1 VSVLPA
7 SSPQRVLIVD
17 DEHDLVELLSITL
30 RRMGL
35 EPEGASGV
43 SEAQRK
49 LAARRFG
56 LCLADLRLG
65 DGDGLD
71 LVAWIQKHCPETPVA
86 VLTAHASVDAAVRA
100 LKLGAFD
107 FVTKPVDIE
116 ILRRLVHAA
125 LQNPPSPLDRLT
137 RLVGHAACTEALRRN
152 ILRVSR
158 SQAPV
163 HIHGETG
170 TGKELV
176 ARLIHQSGS
185 RREGPFVAV
194 NCGAI
199 PQELVESELFGHRR
213 GAFTGAVA
221 DHPGLIRAAEGG
233 TLFLDEVAELPTATQ
248 VKLLR
253 VLQDKAVRPVGGQH
267 ETAVD
272 VRFLSATHRR
282 LENEVASGRFREDLY
297 YRLVVIEIDVPPLRE
312 RLEDLPELCAS
323 ILARLG
329 TARSLTLSPEALAL
343 LAAHSY
349 PGNVRELENI
359 LERAATLTDGETIE
373 ARHIVFRER
382 PSAAAPSPRIP
393 AGAGDDAL
401 PLPRY
406 LESLERERLAEVLRL
421 CGGKRSEAARRLG
434 LTPRQFRYRL
444 KKLGLDN
451 GPER

>member
-1 VSVLPA
+1 MTLPPPHPHA
-7 SSPQRVLIVD
+7 RVLIVD
-17 DEHDLVELLSITL
+17 DERDLVDLLSITL

-35 EPEGASGV
+35 EPEGASGLA
-43 SEAQRK
+43 EARDK
-49 LAARRFG
+49 LAAGGFG

-71 LVAWIQKHCPETPVA
+71 LVAWIQKHRPETPVA

-107 FVTKPVDIE
+107 FVTKPVDLE
-116 ILRRLVHAA
+116 VLRRLVNAA
-125 LQNPPSPLDRLT
+125 LHNPPSPLDRLT
-137 RLVGHAACTEALRRN
+137 RLVGHAACTEALRQT
-152 ILRVSR
+152 IVRVSR
-158 SQAPV
+158 TQAPV
-163 HIHGETG
+163 HVHGETG

-176 ARLIHQSGS
+176 ARLIHQTGS
-185 RREGPFVAV
+185 RSEGPFVAV

-221 DHPGLIRAAEGG
+221 DHTGLIRAAEGG
-233 TLFLDEVAELPTATQ
+233 TLFLDEIADLPLATQ

-253 VLQDKAVRPVGGQH
+253 VLQDKAVRPVGGQQ

-272 VRFLSATHRR
+272 VRFISATHRR
-282 LENEVASGRFREDLY
+282 LETEVAAGRFREDLY

-312 RLEDLPELCAS
+312 RREDIPDLCTS

-329 TARSLTLSPEALAL
+329 APPPLTLSPEALAL
-343 LAAHSY
+343 LAGHAF

-359 LERAATLTDGETIE
+359 LERASNLTDGVTIE
-373 ARHIVFRER
+373 ARHIVLRER
-382 PSAAAPSPRIP
+382 PTTAPTPSPVP
-393 AGAGDDAL
+393 PTAEAASL
-401 PLPRY
+401 SLPRY
-406 LESLERERLAEVLRL
+406 LESLERERLAEALQI
-421 CGGKRSEAARRLG
+421 CGGNRSAAARRLG
-434 LTPRQFRYRL
+434 LTLRQLRYRL
-444 KKLGLDN
+444 KKLGLDG